1 MTKIIKGMLCHFTSH
16 IYIHKYTSSEE
27 SWFKKI
33 LKKIKIK
40 IVQYPFI
47 KKIKIKIVQY
57 PFMITSFVR
66 LSKAEME
73 L

>member
-40 IVQYPFI
+40 IVQYPF
-47 KKIKIKIVQY
+47 
-57 PFMITSFVR
+57 MITSFVS

>member
-40 IVQYPFI
+40 IVQYPF
-47 KKIKIKIVQY
+47 
-57 PFMITSFVR
+57 MITSFVR

>member
-33 LKKIKIK
+33 
-40 IVQYPFI
+40 F

>member
-27 SWFKKI
+27 SRFKKYS
-33 LKKIKIK
+33 KKIKIK
-40 IVQYPFI
+40 IV
-47 KKIKIKIVQY
+47 KY
-57 PFMITSFVR
+57 PFMITSFVS